1 MRRKTEAGDDGE
13 FEVSKS
19 CPRWILQIGFLV
31 VCGLLAACPR
41 PDVNVPSRP
50 VILEPMQIFEQEIQN
65 LRKTLRIPGMSV
77 AILKEQEIVF
87 KKGFG
92 YADIENQ
99 IPATENTPYNC

>member
-1 MRRKTEAGDDGE
+1 
-13 FEVSKS
+13 
-19 CPRWILQIGFLV
+19 
-31 VCGLLAACPR
+31 
-41 PDVNVPSRP
+41 
-50 VILEPMQIFEQEIQN
+50 MQIFEQEIQN